1 MSALRGLWRL
11 ILGKKLDPFD
21 PKTRQHIVLVAFLA
35 WIGLGADGLSSSCYG
50 PEEAFLAL
58 GGHAHIALYLA
69 GATAL
74 TVFIISLAYN
84 QVIELFP
91 SGGGGYKAATQL
103 IGKHAGLISGS
114 ALIVDYVLTIAI
126 SVASGTDALFS
137 LFSGNAQI
145 YKLGAEIGVI
155 VLLIVLNMR
164 GMKESIAI
172 LAPIFLGFFV
182 THAFLIIYGISYHA
196 DGLGGMVAT
205 TWSETLQLTR
215 ESGWMFAVA
224 LFLRAYSVGAGTYTG
239 IEAVSNNIN
248 MLAEPRVRTGHW
260 TMAYMALSLAFTAG
274 GIILLYLLWGA
285 EHVPGQTLNAVTFR
299 AILDSLSWSAHT
311 SGIVLAVVLA
321 LEAGLLL
328 VAANTGFLGGP
339 SVLASMAADHWVPRQ
354 FRQLSSRMV
363 TQNGVLVMGVAALV
377 ILLLT
382 RGQVGLLVVLY
393 SINVFLTF
401 SLSLFGLCRHWWE
414 QRLYRLD
421 WKGKFAMAALGFVV
435 CAAILVVIL
444 AEKLMLGG
452 WVTVLI
458 TSGVVGFCLLIHR
471 HYEYIRQLMLRVDQA
486 YAIKPDWDEDAKPI
500 ATDPADDTAVILVGN
515 SRGAGMH
522 ALRWVLDTFP
532 GRFRNFAFVSI
543 GEVDKESF
551 NSERTLKSLR
561 ARIENSLNYFT
572 SYCAS
577 RGLAAKTYQAYG
589 GDPLGELIA
598 LLPTVF
604 EDFPKATVFASKLVF
619 GNENLLTRWLHNQ
632 MPLAV
637 QQRLEIGG
645 RAMHIVPLP
654 IPEPAAAPPRISIR

>member
-1 MSALRGLWRL
+1 MSVLHSVRRL
-11 ILGKKLDPFD
+11 VFGKKLDPFD
-21 PKTRQHIVLVAFLA
+21 PKTRKHIVLIALLA

-58 GGHAHIALYLA
+58 SHHTPLALYLA

-91 SGGGGYKAATQL
+91 SGGGGYKAATEL
-103 IGKHAGLISGS
+103 IGPYAGLVSGS

-126 SVASGTDALFS
+126 SVASGADAMFS
-137 LFSGNAQI
+137 LFSPHAQV
-145 YKLGAEIGVI
+145 YKLGAEIGII
-155 VLLIVLNMR
+155 VLLIVLNLR
-164 GMKESIAI
+164 GVKESILV
-172 LAPIFLGFFV
+172 LAPIFLGFFL

-196 DGLGGMVAT
+196 EALNGVVQAT
-205 TWSETLQLTR
+205 WHETQQLSK
-215 ESGWMFAVA
+215 ESGWMFTVA

-239 IEAVSNNIN
+239 IEAVSNNVN

-260 TMAYMALSLAFTAG
+260 TMFYMALSLAFTAG
-274 GIILLYLLWGA
+274 GVILLYLLWHA
-285 EHVPGQTLNAVTFR
+285 SPTVGQTLNAVTFR
-299 AILDSLSWSAHT
+299 LVLNSLHF
-311 SGIVLAVVLA
+311 GAVHVDTAMWIVLA

-339 SVLASMAADHWVPRQ
+339 AVLASMATDHWVPRQ

-363 TQNGVLVMGVAALV
+363 TQNGVLVMGISALV

-382 RGQVGLLVVLY
+382 RGAVRLLVVLY

-414 QRLYRLD
+414 RRLYQLD
-421 WKGKFAMAALGFVV
+421 WKAKFATAAVGFIV
-435 CAAILVVIL
+435 CVAILIVIL

-458 TSGVVGFCLLIHR
+458 TSAVVGFCLIIHG
-471 HYEYIRQLMLRVDQA
+471 HYEHIRELMLRVDQV
-486 YAIKPDWDEDAKPI
+486 YAVKPDWDEDTLARTP
-500 ATDPADDTAVILVGN
+500 DPSAETAVILLGS

-532 GRFRNFAFVSI
+532 GRFANVVFVSV
-543 GEVDKESF
+543 GEVDKEAF
-551 NSERTLKSLR
+551 NSERNLKSLR

-577 RGLAAKTYQAYG
+577 RGLAATSYQTYG
-589 GDPLGELIA
+589 GDPLGELMG

-604 EDFPKATVFASKLVF
+604 ADFPKSVVFSSKLVF
-619 GNENLLTRWLHNQ
+619 EHETLLTRWLHNQ

-637 QQRLEIGG
+637 QQRLEAGG
-645 RAMHIVPLP
+645 HQTHVVPLP
-654 IPEPAAAPPRISIR
+654 IPKPAAPPPRVDIR

>member
-1 MSALRGLWRL
+1 MSLRQTIGRVV
-11 ILGKKLDPFD
+11 LGKKLDPFD
-21 PKTRQHIVLVAFLA
+21 PKTRRHIVLVAFLA

-58 GGHAHIALYLA
+58 GGHTHIALYLA
-69 GATAL
+69 AATAL

-103 IGKHAGLISGS
+103 VGPYAGLVSGS

-126 SVASGTDALFS
+126 SVAAGTDAVFS
-137 LFSGNAQI
+137 LLSGAQG
-145 YKLGAEIGVI
+145 YKLVVEALVIGV
-155 VLLIVLNMR
+155 LIVLNLR
-164 GMKESIAI
+164 GMKESVMV

-182 THAFLIIYGISYHA
+182 THVFLIVYGIHAHA
-196 DGLGGMVAT
+196 DALPAMLDAT
-205 TWSETLQLTR
+205 WQETLQLSR
-215 ESGWMFAVA
+215 ESGWVFTIA

-260 TMAYMALSLAFTAG
+260 TMGYMALSLAFTAG
-274 GIILLYLLWGA
+274 GIILLYLLWDA
-285 EHVPGQTLNAVTFR
+285 APVPGQTLNAVTFR
-299 AILDSLSWSAHT
+299 AVLEDLPWSDAAADSALW
-311 SGIVLAVVLA
+311 VVLL

-339 SVLASMAADHWVPRQ
+339 SVLASMATDHWVPRQ

-363 TQNGVLVMGVAALV
+363 TQNGVLVMGISALGV
-377 ILLLT
+377 LLLT
-382 RGQVGLLVVLY
+382 GGKVGILVVLY

-421 WKGKFAMAALGFVV
+421 WKPKFAVALLGFTV
-435 CAAILVVIL
+435 CAAILVVIVV
-444 AEKLMLGG
+444 EKLMLGG

-471 HYEYIRQLMLRVDQA
+471 HYENIRRLMQRVDQA
-486 YAIKPDWDEDAKPI
+486 YAVKPDWDEDAKPL
-500 ATDPADDTAVILVGN
+500 PPEADAETAVILVGN

-522 ALRWVLDTFP
+522 ALRWVLDNFP
-532 GRFRNFAFVSI
+532 ARFANVVFVSV
-543 GEVDKESF
+543 GEIDKESF

-561 ARIENSLNYFT
+561 ARIDNSLNYFT
-572 SYCAS
+572 SYCTS
-577 RGLAAKTYQAYG
+577 RGLASHSYQAYG
-589 GDPLGELIA
+589 GDPLDELLQLLDRVIA
-598 LLPTVF
+598 
-604 EDFPKATVFASKLVF
+604 DFPKATVFASKLVF
-619 GNENLLTRWLHNQ
+619 DRERRLTRWLHNQ
-632 MPLAV
+632 MPLMV
-637 QQRLEIGG
+637 QEHLEADN
-645 RAMHIVPLP
+645 RAMIIVPLA
-654 IPEPAAAPPRISIR
+654 IPKPKPKPPPANIR